1 MVRTRTLVLG
11 AAGGLLAAAGAWTL
25 YQRRTTETVPYTV
38 VARLDDVELRR
49 YPSTVR
55 VETVAPSENAAFRRL
70 FRYISG
76 ANETDTDVS
85 MTAPVEVNRRD
96 PESPVAGP
104 VAPSPG
110 RSVPMTAPVETID
123 VEDGVRMAFYLP
135 ADFDLGSAPRPV
147 DERIELVAAPE
158 RTLAVRRFSGR
169 PTDERVRR
177 ETDDLLSTLERAGV
191 DTADD
196 PVFMGYDAPW
206 TVPFLRRNEVA
217 VEVDTT

>member
-1 MVRTRTLVLG
+1 
-11 AAGGLLAAAGAWTL
+11 
-25 YQRRTTETVPYTV
+25 
-38 VARLDDVELRR
+38 
-49 YPSTVR
+49 
-55 VETVAPSENAAFRRL
+55 
-70 FRYISG
+70 
-76 ANETDTDVS
+76 
-85 MTAPVEVNRRD
+85 
-96 PESPVAGP
+96 
-104 VAPSPG
+104 
-110 RSVPMTAPVETID
+110 MTAPVETID